1 MDSLPWIIGAFVL
14 GVWFGFVI
22 CAIMCA
28 RRRAMVKKRE
38 VYEIA
43 EDVLWARFIWQ
54 LIVVGASIVGIGLA
68 VLAVMF
74 L

>member
-1 MDSLPWIIGAFVL
+1 M
-14 GVWFGFVI
+14 
-22 CAIMCA
+22 
-28 RRRAMVKKRE
+28 KKRE

-54 LIVVGASIVGIGLA
+54 LVVVGASIVGIGLA
-68 VLAVMF
+68 VLTVMF

>member
-1 MDSLPWIIGAFVL
+1 ME
-14 GVWFGFVI
+14 
-22 CAIMCA
+22 
-28 RRRAMVKKRE
+28 KRE